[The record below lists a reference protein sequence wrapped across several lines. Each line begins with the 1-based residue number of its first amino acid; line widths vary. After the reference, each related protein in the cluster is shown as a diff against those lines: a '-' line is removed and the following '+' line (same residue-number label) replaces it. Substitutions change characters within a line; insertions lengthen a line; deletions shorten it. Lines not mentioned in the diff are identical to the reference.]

1 MDLLEDLRMSLLNFK
16 FIGIHI
22 IHKILVLII
31 NHLNNIFECFFKK
44 YKQTFIFFKIMFS
57 KYIIVESLRFEE
69 ENIKKSGYLNFF
81 FFLNVFI
88 IYDNGKFTF

>member
-1 MDLLEDLRMSLLNFK
+1 
-16 FIGIHI
+16 
-22 IHKILVLII
+22 
-31 NHLNNIFECFFKK
+31 
-44 YKQTFIFFKIMFS
+44 MFL

-69 ENIKKSGYLNFF
+69 ENIKKSGYLNFY